1 MKDSEGLRSLGPE
14 DIEQLQKLLS
24 TFVDE
29 AGARCVLMLDRTGHL
44 LVSVGDT
51 PDFDET
57 TFASLAAAD
66 FAASD
71 QLAGL
76 LGEDEFTSLY
86 HQGVAGSMYLAD
98 VAGHAILAAVFDHS
112 TTLGMVRLKT
122 RRVVPEVVELLNEL
136 VGRPPVPGQG
146 LDASWLSAAADEID
160 RLFAG

>member
-1 MKDSEGLRSLGPE
+1 
-14 DIEQLQKLLS
+14 
-24 TFVDE
+24 
-29 AGARCVLMLDRTGHL
+29 
-44 LVSVGDT
+44 
-51 PDFDET
+51 ET

-86 HQGVAGSMYLAD
+86 HQGEAGSMYLAD
-98 VAGHAILAAVFDHS
+98 VAGSAILAAVFDHS

-122 RRVVPEVVELLNEL
+122 RTVVPEVVELLNEL
-136 VGRPPVPGQG
+136 VGRPSQPGQG